1 MAIKLLYFDEMMP
14 RPVANELT
22 KRGFQIEMA
31 VDVGM
36 IAQPD
41 EDHLAHAT
49 VKNAVLVTLDHPFA
63 GRAAKRTD
71 HSGLICWNGKSND
84 YGAIVR
90 SLETYCN
97 QHEPIDIA
105 GHVIWLKYYRY

>member
-1 MAIKLLYFDEMMP
+1 MIERLYFDEMMP
-14 RPVANELT
+14 RPVANELI

-41 EDHLAHAT
+41 EDHLTRAAAQ
-49 VKNAVLVTLDHPFA
+49 NAVLVTFDHPFA
-63 GRAAKRTD
+63 GRTAKRTD

-84 YGAIVR
+84 YGAIVL
-90 SLETYCN
+90 SLQKYCN
-97 QHEPIDIA
+97 EHEPSDIV
-105 GHVIWLKYYRY
+105 GQVIWLK